1 MGKKVKEMNP
11 MLSTSGEKI
20 RFAIGDFGCNLI
32 WGFVGG
38 CATIYY
44 TDNVL
49 LSAAAVGTFMM
60 LARLLDGVSDIIMGI
75 IIEKTNSKWGKA
87 RPWLL
92 WMSIPLIITFL
103 MAFHIPEGLPER
115 TKIIYAGVVYTF
127 MTAVT
132 YTAVNLSYIT
142 LLTLFAPDS
151 KDRNMAAMVRSLFA
165 MLGSLVVGIISIP
178 LLTSLGGIK
187 SQQAWDKIIVI
198 YSVVT
203 LVCLF
208 ITFIGVKEKKLTAED
223 VEHASGRVV
232 TKERMPLKEV
242 IKHLLK
248 CKYFYLSALITIPY
262 YLAQGAGAVN
272 TYYARD
278 ILGDVNLS
286 GIIAAVSL
294 PTMII
299 AAIIAPKLYA
309 KFGKRNTMI
318 IGSVI
323 VIITTAVQFFDPY
336 NKVLFLALYAAKGLG
351 IMFYGVAI
359 GTLPGDVADWCEWKI
374 GERAEGVVSSVSS
387 FGVKVGTGVGSAL
400 VGWILAF
407 GHYDGKLMVQAPSA
421 LGAEIALMIGIPMVL
436 AIVQIVFLL
445 LWDMDKIRPNILKE
459 LEVKRNG
466 NHS

>member
-1 MGKKVKEMNP
+1 MGKKGKEMNP

-20 RFAIGDFGCNLI
+20 RFGIGDFGCNLI
-32 WGFVGG
+32 WGFVSG

-44 TDNVL
+44 TDNAL
-49 LSAAAVGTFMM
+49 LSAAVVGTIMM
-60 LARLLDGVSDIIMGI
+60 VARLLDGVSDIIMGI

-92 WMSIPLIITFL
+92 WMSIPLIITFF
-103 MAFHIPEGLPER
+103 MAFHIPEGL
-115 TKIIYAGVVYTF
+115 TKSMKIVYAGVVYTS

-178 LLTSLGGIK
+178 LLTSFGGIK
-187 SQQAWDKIIVI
+187 SQRAWDKIAII

-203 LVCLF
+203 LICLI
-208 ITFIGVKEKKLTAED
+208 ITFIGVKEKKLT
-223 VEHASGRVV
+223 VEEIERTSGRSIA
-232 TKERMPLKEV
+232 KEHMSLKEV
-242 IKHLLK
+242 IKSLLK

-262 YLAQGAGAVN
+262 YMSQGAGAVN
-272 TYYARD
+272 VYYARD
-278 ILGDVNLS
+278 ILGDANLS

-299 AAIIAPKLYA
+299 AAIVAPKLYA
-309 KFGKRNTMI
+309 KFGKRNMMI
-318 IGSVI
+318 VGSV
-323 VIITTAVQFFDPY
+323 VTIISTAIQFLNPY
-336 NKVLFLALYAAKGLG
+336 NATIFLGLYAIKGFG
-351 IMFYGVAI
+351 IMLYGVAI
-359 GTLPGDVADWCEWKI
+359 GTLPGDVADWCEWKL

-387 FGVKVGTGVGSAL
+387 FGTKVGTGVGTAL

-407 GHYDGKLMVQAPSA
+407 GHYDGTLAVQATSA
-421 LGAEIALMIGIPMVL
+421 LHSEIALMIGIPMAL
-436 AIVQIVFLL
+436 AIVQIVFLI
-445 LWDMDKIRPNILKE
+445 LWDMDKIRPTILRE
-459 LEVKRNG
+459 LEAKRRGEN
-466 NHS
+466 